1 MLTRRSFLAVTTVG
15 LAAPAILRYRPAWS
29 AAARVRR
36 NASTMAPTDPFF
48 SDYAQAVEAMHQL
61 PVSDQRNWRNQALIH
76 IRHCTHGVSDFTHWH
91 RWYVSYF
98 EQICSKLIGKPDFAL
113 AYWDW
118 EESKSKVPDPF
129 FDLPKLNVVQWNDQ
143 SNEQSDNWG
152 PGRVTTIGARGI
164 ARAQTMTSIP
174 QFANSFLKTTLDSIR
189 GQPDFEIFTGLLEGQ
204 PHGNAHVAVGSL
216 HGARGHMGSGMSSL
230 DPIFWLHHCNID
242 RIWAEWQANGNTS
255 DDPKN
260 TYPDSFY
267 DADGKPVGSKTS
279 TGALSLGSFDY
290 IYDTIEPTV
299 IGQISE
305 KLDLQK
311 FDAGGNSMMAKLNLT
326 TPASIGSGASPG
338 PALPNIER
346 AVDVKVTDLVQALS
360 EVRVFLAPETSL
372 KAIEPSRIVARLEG
386 VETPQNTDIAV
397 GVFVNC
403 PYLTPETPS
412 DDKLCAGVFSFF
424 GPGGPHGHHGGP
436 RNVYIDLTDALR
448 SVASQGRLAGNG
460 FKVQL
465 MAVPVAEGV
474 PADTR
479 IPFKGVT
486 ILSA

>member
-1 MLTRRSFLAVTTVG
+1 MLTRRSFLAATAGGV
-15 LAAPAILRYRPAWS
+15 AAPAILRYRPAWS

-48 SDYAQAVEAMHQL
+48 SDYAQAIEAMHQL

-76 IRHCTHGVSDFTHWH
+76 IRHCTHGVTDFTHWH
-91 RWYVSYF
+91 RWYLSFF
-98 EQICSKLIGKPDFAL
+98 EHICAKLIGKPDFAL

-118 EESKSKVPDPF
+118 EESNSKVPDTF
-129 FDLPKLNVVQWNDQ
+129 FDISQLNVVHWSDQ

-152 PGRVTTIGARGI
+152 PGKVATVGARGI
-164 ARAQTMTSIP
+164 ARGQTMTSIP
-174 QFANSFLKTTLDSIR
+174 QFANSFLKSTLDGIR

-204 PHGNAHVAVGSL
+204 PHNNTHVAVGSL
-216 HGARGHMGSGMSSL
+216 HGAKGHMGNGMSPL

-242 RIWAEWQANGNTS
+242 RIWAEWQAVGNTS
-255 DDPKN
+255 GDPNN

-267 DADGKPVGSKTS
+267 DADGKPVSDTTSK
-279 TGALSLGSFDY
+279 GALSLGSFDY
-290 IYDTIEPTV
+290 IYDTIEPAV
-299 IGQISE
+299 IEQISA

-311 FDAGGNSMMAKLNLT
+311 FDAGGDALLSKLNLT
-326 TPASIGSGASPG
+326 IPTSIGSGASSG

-346 AVDVKVTDLVQALS
+346 AVDVKVNDLVKVLS
-360 EVRVFLAPETSL
+360 DVRVFYAPETSL
-372 KAIEPSRIVARLEG
+372 KAIEPSRIIARIEG
-386 VETPQNTDIAV
+386 VEVPQNTDMTV

-403 PYLTPETPS
+403 PYLSPETPT

-424 GPGGPHGHHGGP
+424 GPGGAHAHHGGG
-436 RNVYIDLTDALR
+436 RNVYIDLTEALR
-448 SVASQGRLAGNG
+448 SVASQGRLAENG

-465 MAVPVAEGV
+465 MAVPIAEGV
-474 PADTR
+474 PADVR